1 MISATVTGIDDL
13 RRELAALAPK
23 LRVRAL
29 RNALAA
35 GARLVRDESRRATP
49 VISAGDPAVFAG
61 RRKPGTVRKAIVVR
75 TSKVARKRG
84 DVGVF
89 VNVRPLPGNKYKT
102 VTSKG
107 LFGKRTTY
115 KLVRASKRGANNP
128 NDPYYWRWLNYGW
141 NPASGA
147 GRFGRAARRERRSL
161 NQSGAPKRVPGAK
174 FLEAGIAKLGAAR
187 DLIMPRLLQAIEKLN
202 RPKAPAP

>member
-1 MISATVTGIDDL
+1 MINATVTGIDDL
-13 RRELAALAPK
+13 RRDLAALAPK

-29 RNALAA
+29 RNALGA

-49 VISAGDPAVFAG
+49 TLSAGDPAVLAG

-75 TSKVARKRG
+75 TSKVARRQG

-89 VNVRPLPGNKYKT
+89 VNVRPAKAGN
-102 VTSKG
+102 
-107 LFGKRTTY
+107 
-115 KLVRASKRGANNP
+115 RGAKNP
-128 NDPYYWRWLNYGW
+128 NDPFYWRWLAYGW
-141 NPASGA
+141 NPAA
-147 GRFGRAARRERRSL
+147 GPDRFGRAARRERRRL
-161 NQSGAPKRVPGAK
+161 NQAGAPKRVPGVK
-174 FLEAGIAKLGAAR
+174 FLEAGAAKLGAAR